1 MVSSSVVSEEAQRI
15 GVDGVICGHIHHA
28 TIESMNGVEYIN
40 TGDWV
45 ESCTAV
51 IEHFDGRMEL
61 IEWTERRDRRPTTGI
76 VNSDSE
82 ERDEDRVIQLPL
94 PVRELATFR

>member
-1 MVSSSVVSEEAQRI
+1 M
-15 GVDGVICGHIHHA
+15 ICGHIHHA

-61 IEWTERRDRRPTTGI
+61 LEWTERRDRRPTTGS
-76 VNSDSE
+76 VVSDGE
-82 ERDEDRVIQLPL
+82 ERDEGSVIQLPR
-94 PVRELATFR
+94 PVRELAIFR

>member
-1 MVSSSVVSEEAQRI
+1 VSEEAKRI

-28 TIESMNGVEYIN
+28 TIEKMNDVEYIN

-51 IEHFDGRMEL
+51 LEHFDGRMEL
-61 IEWTERRDRRPTTGI
+61 VKWTQM
-76 VNSDSE
+76 
-82 ERDEDRVIQLPL
+82 RDEKSSGGKAIAHDNRTDDNRIVRLPR
-94 PVRELATFR
+94 PVSPARNVANIAG

>member
-1 MVSSSVVSEEAQRI
+1 MLGESEEAQRI

-28 TIESMNGVEYIN
+28 TIEKMNDVEYIN

-51 IEHFDGRMEL
+51 LEHFDGRMEL
-61 IEWTERRDRRPTTGI
+61 VSWTEM
-76 VNSDSE
+76 
-82 ERDEDRVIQLPL
+82 RDEKSSDGRALAHDNRADDNRIVRLPR
-94 PVRELATFR
+94 PARSAAKIAG